1 LGDLLRGPAAAPVA
15 AEDLPVAPV
24 AAPAAAALD
33 AAAAGAAAAGG
44 GGGGAPAV
52 VGRVPAERAGGPVEF
67 QGLTDGNLR
76 ALASPAAVNE
86 LRRRL
91 AFRAARQLEGGDI
104 EGGED
109 VDAVDF
115 FLSGGLSGG
124 FHSPPEDVRDA
135 VDTPLNAKAEKARK
149 ELAKK
154 GIEIA
159 TYKVPQCPV
168 FVDPNNTTVG
178 TKGQA
183 RWIETKDPW
192 TKCQEQLGVQF
203 QTPDGFCYPS
213 GMACYPEENVIGYT
227 KQTENL
233 LQHWSAMA
241 TMLNQIKQEKF
252 KEWLAGKMA
261 EVRAA
266 RENALLS
273 EKEIKEIA
281 MLQMPAEF
289 HGLPE
294 ETAIY
299 SVTAAQTL
307 QDTIRG
313 LTNSTDEAHKS
324 ELSDILLGSNLLS
337 EQWSNDDKVLA
348 ATQRSRIAGDIV
360 QASKACAEKS
370 IEEAAKSAPTYDPV
384 PAGCEL
390 LDLGGKNK
398 YFLPQEIH
406 GRVDKEAVARGEAPD
421 ALVEW
426 WRSYYKSKQ
435 EEKARKDLELREKL
449 APSAS
454 AHVTKESASLSKA
467 LHRAVPGFN
476 LNK

>member
-1 LGDLLRGPAAAPVA
+1 
-15 AEDLPVAPV
+15 
-24 AAPAAAALD
+24 
-33 AAAAGAAAAGG
+33 
-44 GGGGAPAV
+44 
-52 VGRVPAERAGGPVEF
+52 
-67 QGLTDGNLR
+67 
-76 ALASPAAVNE
+76 
-86 LRRRL
+86 
-91 AFRAARQLEGGDI
+91 
-104 EGGED
+104 
-109 VDAVDF
+109 
-115 FLSGGLSGG
+115 
-124 FHSPPEDVRDA
+124 VRDA
-135 VDTPLNAKAEKARK
+135 VDTPLNSKAEKARK

-281 MLQMPAEF
+281 MLQMPHEF

-348 ATQRSRIAGDIV
+348 STQRSRIAGDIV
-360 QASKACAEKS
+360 QASKKCAEAS
-370 IEEAAKSAPTYDPV
+370 IEEASKSAPTYDNA
-384 PAGCEL
+384 PAGCDL

-398 YFLPQEIH
+398 YYLPQEVS
-406 GRVDKEAVARGEAPD
+406 GRVDKEAIARGESPD

-435 EEKARKDLELREKL
+435 EEKAKKDSELREKL

-467 LHRAVPGFN
+467 LHRAVPGFS
-476 LNK
+476 LHK